1 VSEGAR
7 DRMVR
12 SAVVL
17 LARGGVQG
25 ASFAEVLA
33 HSKAPR
39 GSVYHHF
46 PAGKA
51 ELVAAAIDYMGGQA
65 GSVLDTL
72 AGGSP
77 GDVID
82 GFIAMWRA
90 LLERSGYAVGCS
102 IAGVTVT
109 ADSPDLLDRAAA
121 VFRSWRERLAGLLR
135 EGGLGEAD
143 ADGLAT
149 MMLAAAEGAVI
160 LARAGRSMEPLDVVH
175 AQLRRLAA
183 SYLPAG

>member
-1 VSEGAR
+1 VSDGAR

-33 HSKAPR
+33 HSQAPR

-51 ELVAAAIDYMGGQA
+51 ELVAAAIDHMGDQA
-65 GSVLDTL
+65 GAILDTL
-72 AGGSP
+72 TGGSA

-82 GFIAMWRA
+82 GFMAMWRA
-90 LLERSGYAVGCS
+90 LLERSGFAVGCS

-121 VFRSWRERLAGLLR
+121 VFRGWRDRLAVLLR
-135 EGGLGEAD
+135 DGGVGEAD
-143 ADGLAT
+143 AGALAT

-160 LARAGRSMEPLDVVH
+160 LARAERSMEPLDVVH
-175 AQLRRLAA
+175 AQLRRLAG
-183 SYLPAG
+183 L